1 MKKISFAQ
9 HILPHLIAIAAFL
22 LVTVFFFSPIF
33 FDNKTLV
40 QHDIAQSIA
49 GSKVLTDYRTQ
60 TGEEGLWAASMYSGM
75 PAYLVSV
82 QWSNAA
88 IVFIKR
94 AMTLFLSHPISN
106 IFLAFICYYIMLLTF
121 KVRPYLAIAGAFAF
135 GLSTFMIIGL
145 SAGHNARI
153 GATALVPLVM
163 AGIHLAFSGKRLLG
177 FGVTAAALAL
187 HLRENHLQVTYYM
200 IFIVLGYG
208 LMQLIIAIRA
218 KTIVDLAKN
227 VAILIPAA
235 LLAAGTF
242 FGQLWAVKEYTA
254 LSARGKAELTAPA
267 TTRAESTGVSSEYA
281 FRYSNGIIEPM
292 TIMVP
297 NFYGGSSQDYLVQNR
312 ESETYKAL
320 AGAGNEQ
327 LANQLAQYS
336 TPYWGDQP
344 IAAPYYGGAIIAFLF
359 VVGII
364 FADRKYVWWLVAISA
379 FAIVLS
385 WGKNFESINYFLFE
399 HMPGY
404 NKFRS
409 VTFALMIVFFAM
421 PLLGLLGLEQLFEK
435 GITAE
440 TRKKLWIAFGLTG
453 GVCLLLAVFGGVMS
467 FMKEGEATLPDWFIS
482 ALRDDRKS
490 LLRSDAIRSLF
501 FIAVIFVVLYFN
513 LIKKLSPAIVFAA
526 IAFFMLIDLV
536 IVDKRYFAKE
546 NYKRKR
552 EAVFSLR
559 PSEQLI
565 SQDKSYFRVFNTD
578 GDGRA
583 SYFFNSITGYHG
595 AILRR
600 YQDLLDSGLYRN
612 DMARLQADAQ
622 QQRFD
627 YSKYSTLNMLNCKY
641 IVYGEQAGQVIV
653 NQGAAGPVWF
663 AQDLIP
669 VNSPNEE
676 LEKVSEID
684 TRTTAVID
692 VSKFKAPAFQYD
704 SSSSIVNLTHTLRSL
719 TYESQA
725 QTPGLAVFSEI
736 YYPEGWIAT
745 IDGKEAPILRVN
757 YVLRA
762 LEVPAGKH
770 TIEFTFEPKA
780 FVIGDKV
787 TAACSW
793 LVLLVLLGS
802 MGWSLKKE
810 ND

>member
-9 HILPHLIAIAAFL
+9 HILPHLIAVTAFL

-49 GSKVLTDYRTQ
+49 GSKALTDYRTQ
-60 TGEEGLWAASMYSGM
+60 TGEEGLWAATMYSGM

-88 IVFIKR
+88 IVFLKR
-94 AMTLFLSHPISN
+94 ALTLFLAHPISN

-153 GATALVPLVM
+153 GATALVPLVI

-208 LMQLIIAIRA
+208 LMQLIIAIRTKTIIELA
-218 KTIVDLAKN
+218 KT

-242 FGQLWAVKEYTA
+242 FGQLWAVKEYSD
-254 LSARGKAELTAPA
+254 LSARGKSELTSPV
-267 TTRAESTGVSSEYA
+267 TKTESTGVSSEYA
-281 FRYSNGIIEPM
+281 FRYSNGILEPM

-312 ESETYKAL
+312 ESETYKVL
-320 AGAGNEQ
+320 MGASDKQ

-344 IAAPYYGGAIIAFLF
+344 LAAPYYGGAIIAFLF
-359 VVGII
+359 VIGII
-364 FADRKYVWWLVAISA
+364 FAERKYVWWLVAISV

-385 WGKNFESINYFLFE
+385 WGSNFESVNYFLFE

-409 VTFALMIVFFAM
+409 VTFALMLVFFAM
-421 PLLGLLGLEQLFEK
+421 PLLGLLGLERLFEK
-435 GITAE
+435 GVTPE
-440 TRKKLWIAFGLTG
+440 TKKKLWIAFGLTG
-453 GVCLLLAVFGGVMS
+453 GVCLLLVLFGGVMS
-467 FMKEGEATLPDWFIS
+467 FMKEQEGTLPDWFLS

-490 LLRSDAIRSLF
+490 LLRSDAIRSFF
-501 FIAVIFVVLYFN
+501 FIAAIFIVLYFN
-513 LIKKLSPAIVFAA
+513 LVKKVSPWIVCAFL
-526 IAFFMLIDLV
+526 AFFVMIDLV

-552 EAVFSLR
+552 EAVFTLR
-559 PSEQLI
+559 PSEELI
-565 SQDKSYFRVFNTD
+565 KQDKSYYRVYNTD

-600 YQDLLDSGLYRN
+600 YQDLIDSCLYKN

-627 YSKYSTLNMLNCKY
+627 YSKYNTLNMLNCKY

-663 AQDLIP
+663 VKDLVS

-676 LEKVSEID
+676 LEKVNEIN
-684 TRTTAVID
+684 TRTTAIID
-692 VSKFKAPAFQYD
+692 ISKFNAPAFQYD
-704 SSSSIVNLTHTLRSL
+704 STSSIVNVEHNLRNL
-719 TYESQA
+719 KYESQA

-745 IDGKEAPILRVN
+745 IDGKETPILRVN

-770 TIEFTFEPKA
+770 TIEFKFEPRA
-780 FVIGDKV
+780 FIVGNKV

-802 MGWSLKKE
+802 IGWSLKKE
-810 ND
+810 N